1 VDTALQL
8 LNAIPAEA
16 WTVLGLFAA
25 ALGGRYAWVVR
36 AAQAIVTAARAQHP
50 EDHGAQLDHV
60 HRKHGRRAA
69 AKRAAK
75 IIRARMSE
83 APPKPPP
90 LPTAEPLEADIE
102 DGDAVP
108 TPVLTEAENAARDD
122 THPTIPDAGNPP
134 SSYPPGRRGPGEG
147 GHR

>member
-1 VDTALQL
+1 MDTVLQL

-16 WTVLGLFAA
+16 WTVLGGLLAA
-25 ALGGRYAWVVR
+25 ALGGRYAWIGR
-36 AAQAIVTAARAQHP
+36 AAKAIADAAAAQHP

-60 HRKHGRRAA
+60 ERKHGRRAA

-75 IIRARMSE
+75 LIRKRMSE

-90 LPTAEPLEADIE
+90 LPTAEPLEADLA

-108 TPVLTEAENAARDD
+108 TPVLNDAAAAAEDARDAS
-122 THPTIPDAGNPP
+122 PTLRRDG
-134 SSYPPGRRGPGEG
+134 SLSDRPPGRRRP
-147 GHR
+147 